1 LRVKRCQAKI
11 LEDHANSFT
20 TQCLL
25 IKHAFNRVHGF
36 FVRVISTRGELAIL
50 DSPDRVSERF
60 QRWVGLVPEPTVEAT
75 LGYNWRTPSAYLQTE
90 PVPDPER
97 SRNGY
102 PRCPSCRSFSQY
114 GLSLGPT
121 LSALNSFSRVPQGS
135 RTLQPWAEFSERLR
149 RIFKLNQYPGSR

>member
-1 LRVKRCQAKI
+1 MGLIDLSSAILSSISVQLFDIDIQSIAILRTVG
-11 LEDHANSFT
+11 LEVEDHANSFT

-60 QRWVGLVPEPTVEAT
+60 QRWVDLVPEPTVEAT

-121 LSALNSFSRVPQGS
+121 LSALNSFLSC
-135 RTLQPWAEFSERLR
+135 A
-149 RIFKLNQYPGSR
+149 PG